1 MNRRFAIAGTAIL
14 AVGVATSEG
23 RARVPGGSPVVRVS
37 LGWYPPEKVDE
48 VAAFMDYEGKVLG
61 DAIKSLPGLISYYSG
76 LDRKQHAL
84 TNVSLWKDLASAEQM
99 ATLQLMIEQGKALAA
114 IGVNFVRPIANSE
127 SLWIA

>member
-1 MNRRFAIAGTAIL
+1 MNRRSAMAGTALL
-14 AVGVATSEG
+14 AL
-23 RARVPGGSPVVRVS
+23 RVPGDSPVVRVS

-48 VAAFMDYEGKVLG
+48 VAAILDYEGKALG
-61 DAIKSLPGLISYYSG
+61 DAIKTLPGLISYYSG

-99 ATLQLMIEQGKALAA
+99 ATLQPMIEQGKALAA